1 MNFTDFAAAYGLI
14 ITHLE
19 TGRWVRVPTEDHPRK
34 QNGSYLFRGDHGFVQ
49 NHATMTD
56 TVLWKD
62 DRRLAPSRS
71 DMAASRAEATR
82 RREREQAA
90 AARKAAGIL
99 KSADKATHP
108 YLVRKGFPDARGAV
122 WQGLLVVPMR
132 IDQRLVGCQLIDEAG
147 GKKFLRGQATRG
159 ATYVIDNHG
168 PDILCEGLATGL
180 SVRRAMQHLRQ
191 RYRIIVC
198 FSAGNLAAA
207 SRADALI
214 VADHDPAGLTAA
226 RGAARVWV
234 GEPGADFNDHEQ
246 AHGTAAAAAS
256 LAEAFGLPP
265 SERDT
270 PGGCPDTRR

>member
-108 YLVRKGFPDARGAV
+108 YLARKGFPDARGAV

-198 FSAGNLAAA
+198 FSAGNMAAA

-226 RGAARVWV
+226 QGAARVWV

-265 SERDT
+265 IARDT
-270 PGGCPDTRR
+270 PGVRPDTRR